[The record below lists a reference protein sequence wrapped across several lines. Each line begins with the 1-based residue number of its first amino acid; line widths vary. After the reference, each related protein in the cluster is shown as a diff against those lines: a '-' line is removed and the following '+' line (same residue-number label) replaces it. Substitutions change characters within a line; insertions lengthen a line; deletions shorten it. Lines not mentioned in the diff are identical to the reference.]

1 MGKLEGRI
9 AIVTGAGSIREG
21 VGNGKAVAVR
31 FAEEG
36 ASVFAIDINA
46 AALAETAELIRAE
59 GGRVA
64 TGVGDVSSRAEC
76 QRLVDECRRAFG
88 PATVL
93 HNNVG
98 IGVPGEVTDIA
109 EDAWKRAFAV
119 NVDSMLFM
127 CQAAVPGMI
136 ESGGGAIVNVSTVA
150 SIRAFPGVAYGT
162 TKGAVNS
169 LTITLAGRLARNNIR
184 VNAILPGY
192 IDTPLVAP
200 VWQNESVREANLR
213 QVPLRRFGTAWEIAS
228 VAAFLASDEASYVT
242 GALIPVDGGLTVR
255 L

>member
-1 MGKLEGRI
+1 MALLEGRV

-21 VGNGKAVAVR
+21 LGNGKAVAVR
-31 FAEEG
+31 FAREG
-36 ASVFAIDINA
+36 ASVFAIDRNEA
-46 AALAETAELIRAE
+46 AVAETAEMIRAE
-59 GGRVA
+59 GGKVVV
-64 TGVGDVSSRAEC
+64 GVGDVSRKAEC
-76 QRLVDECRRAFG
+76 ARLVAECREALG
-88 PATVL
+88 VATIL

-109 EDAWKRAFAV
+109 EETWKHAFAV

-136 ESGGGAIVNVSTVA
+136 EAGGGAIINVSTIA

-169 LTITLAGRLARNNIR
+169 FTLTLAGRLARHNIR

-192 IDTPLVAP
+192 IDTPLVGP
-200 VWQNESVREANLR
+200 VWQNESIREHDLK
-213 QVPLRRFGTAWEIAS
+213 QVPLRRFGSAWEIAS

-242 GALIPVDGGLTVR
+242 GVLIPVDGGLTIR

>member
-1 MGKLEGRI
+1 MPLLEGKV

-21 VGNGKAVAVR
+21 IGNGKAVAVR
-31 FAEEG
+31 FAREG
-36 ASVFAIDINA
+36 ASVFAIDLNPA
-46 AALAETAELIRAE
+46 AVEETAAMIRAE
-59 GGRVA
+59 GGKVA
-64 TGVGDVSSRAEC
+64 IGTGDVSLKSEC
-76 QRLVDECRRAFG
+76 ARLVAQASEAFG
-88 PATVL
+88 PATIL

-98 IGVPGEVTDIA
+98 IGVPGEVADIG
-109 EDAWKRAFAV
+109 EDQWKHAFAV

-127 CQAAVPGMI
+127 TQAAVPAMI
-136 ESGGGAIVNVSTVA
+136 EAGGGSIINVSTVA
-150 SIRAFPGVAYGT
+150 SLRALPGVAYGT

-169 LTITLAGRLARNNIR
+169 LTTTLAGRLARHNIR

-200 VWQNESVREANLR
+200 VWQNESIREANLR
-213 QVPLRRFGTAWEIAS
+213 QVPMRRFGTAWEIAS

-242 GALIPVDGGLTVR
+242 GVLLPVDGGLLVR